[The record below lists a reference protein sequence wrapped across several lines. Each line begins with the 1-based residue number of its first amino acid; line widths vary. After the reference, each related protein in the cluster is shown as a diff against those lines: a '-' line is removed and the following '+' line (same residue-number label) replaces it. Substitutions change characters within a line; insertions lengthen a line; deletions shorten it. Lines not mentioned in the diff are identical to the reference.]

1 MATVITEECINC
13 GACEPECPNTAIYQG
28 GVEYDWQGSKHAALS
43 NDFFYIVPE
52 KCTECVGFFDH
63 EACAAVCPVDCCVP
77 DPKRPETHDALLQR
91 ARELHPDKA
100 FGADAPSR
108 FHKGNGA
115 APAGDGAPAAAVA
128 APSAAAPAAAAKPA
142 AAAPAAPAAKPAAA
156 APAAAPAAKAAAAPA
171 AAARVEKP
179 LRPPARTLAAGDPGK
194 DFEGELREPFS
205 LLLDRLQKGPRRRVP
220 ALLGLPILL
229 ASPLLGA
236 LGHKAKRDLEAA
248 IGDRRYFNAEMA
260 TGLNILLNFLLYP
273 IAFTV
278 IAFLGGSVTP
288 FTEDDKGWIILGLLI
303 AMAEAGWR
311 LRDGFRGMPASDM
324 RFGPAIYGAPLS
336 ILVAPIASRFSSSR
350 QSGGAGT
357 EGFYTTEFDEKR
369 ERERRYGEVYRVDQ
383 YPAGYYVR
391 FELPRK
397 VPRSGAKH
405 DLGIG
410 DEMPDYDVK
419 LSLDDHTLTVRG
431 RVVDESLRAL
441 CGVSSSFPADFKTP
455 IPLEGRLAG
464 FRHRY
469 ADKVLEVVVL
479 RQDAS

>member
-28 GVEYDWQGSKHAALS
+28 GVEYDWAGGKHAALS

-63 EACAAVCPVDCCVP
+63 EACAAVCPVDCCIP
-77 DPKRPETHDALLQR
+77 DPNRPESHDALLQR
-91 ARELHPDKA
+91 ARELHPDKT

-115 APAGDGAPAAAVA
+115 APVTNGADAGATPAVA
-128 APSAAAPAAAAKPA
+128 AVPAAPAAAAAPAPKPA
-142 AAAPAAPAAKPAAA
+142 AAPAPAAKPAAA
-156 APAAAPAAKAAAAPA
+156 AVGG
-171 AAARVEKP
+171 RVEKAGRAP
-179 LRPPARTLAAGDPGK
+179 VRTLASGDPTK
-194 DFEGELREPFS
+194 DFDGELREPFS
-205 LLLDRLQKGPRRRVP
+205 LLLERLRQGPQRRVP
-220 ALLGLPILL
+220 LLLGLPILL

-236 LGHKAKRDLEAA
+236 LGHNAKRDLEAA
-248 IGDRRYFNAEMA
+248 IGDRRYFSAELSTA
-260 TGLNILLNFLLYP
+260 LNLLLNFVLYP
-273 IAFTV
+273 VAFA
-278 IAFLGGSVTP
+278 IFAFAAGSVTL
-288 FTEDDKGWIILGLLI
+288 FTEDDKSWIILGLLL

-311 LRDGFRGMPASDM
+311 LRDGFRGIPASEM

-336 ILVAPIASRFSSSR
+336 ILVAPIASRFGTTR

-357 EGFYTTEFDEKR
+357 EGFYGTEFDEKR
-369 ERERRYGEVYRVDQ
+369 ERERRYGEVYSVEQ
-383 YPAGYYVR
+383 YPSGYYVR

-397 VPRSGAKH
+397 VPASGAKH

-410 DEMPDYDVK
+410 DEMPDYDVRLTLEDK
-419 LSLDDHTLTVRG
+419 TLTVRG
-431 RVVDESLRAL
+431 RVLDENLRAL
-441 CGVSSSFPADFKTP
+441 CGVSSAFPADFKTP
-455 IPLEGRLAG
+455 ISLDGKLAG

-479 RQDAS
+479 RQDTQ